1 MEESQ
6 DVQELFFTNLQLLG
20 FNVERKEAEVRIP
33 FNKNMFDLPNRRG
46 AEEVLYFL
54 FSRLNPVMC
63 KEEFRGCWPITDK
76 QQEQMFRRGCN
87 NWLSNINKEE
97 PEAMLPRISPSL
109 FLTPGGAK
117 FYQLIYRFSR
127 YVILQVNEKE
137 NGAKEKEKQRYPTLS
152 QKNKELAENMADV
165 LISCVIRKRNTFLN
179 TAQEIVSLNRQWKE
193 QSNDMVKEYRKLNKE
208 IRDTELKIRDEI
220 HKSSQM
226 SAARGS
232 PLAKKQRSKS
242 YEPDFDPK
250 STKRSQKVNEV
261 RGLWK
266 QLDGFLVSEASER
279 EVIESIVDT
288 SLTKYRIDSA
298 NISIK
303 VPDLLLRECEKE
315 IRQVRI
321 LFDMLH
327 IIKETINKFV
337 YLSFTLFLNL
347 IQDRF
352 QDTGVPDFTTD
363 IEKITT
369 LAHKNHSLLV
379 ASQDL
384 QKEIEGVLPELKRSV
399 DQLRSEVEQGLTT
412 TPTQL
417 RTSAVGLG
425 LMEPTPEV
433 SFSPA
438 STAQGRQPTE
448 TSVTLT
454 PHENATPEAVARI
467 SEDISVRVNRIKLFS
482 DSPRISQSERTVS
495 STKLPRKLAVNQK
508 SSTTWQ
514 VDRTKPRVVDVRGQ
528 LQSTPTKARR
538 EQKVNAHIGLK
549 ALDLKQDLSLNESDR
564 LSADVSTLVQR
575 EQSTLITSTSR
586 NSSAQS
592 TPRKNHSLN
601 NFNNNEP
608 FCDKTPTNKY
618 RTDVKVEQGGS
629 MHSDMNKSATDFLVD
644 EIFGETPKGSPL
656 RVQKSPSDYLVEE
669 VLSSGVLN
677 SPFMD
682 QSQDIDGKHFTEG
695 ELKSD
700 IGESK
705 KMLHIEKSV
714 EDLERGL
721 SEINCSGDFTRTDK
735 SAPYLQRPHSPVAE
749 FLDHLEFEPTEK
761 SQGILEKQVDALSD
775 LESSRSSQ
783 GLEASDKENVA
794 TPAACIA
801 SVPEYQNSVLPSF
814 DEEVDVE
821 LRQEGIPV
829 PITPSAG
836 IPIIKDSINFQ
847 ESPLSEDIRKIYREA
862 MGGEESSVGGSNK
875 GQGHPDIFDEF
886 LCTADMH
893 GDLDSV
899 EMPVFSL
906 NDSAEDMEPENQ
918 SSVISPPVNSGQNV
932 SGAKDGQKLV
942 NNRSPKVSDLNGN
955 PVHHHLSRGVDR
967 LILDRQLSRTWEQLE
982 LSMEVLDD
990 LMGKSPEHQFS
1001 PFLQSPQEG
1010 FFDQPKKTSFP
1021 DSPVCPKP
1029 KDNSSEALDT
1039 SDDLDESFVPFKD
1052 GFSLEGGTTPAKK
1065 NTQINLNTD
1074 KDGGAGPSSTDDLLA
1089 RFQKLKQK
1097 TSQIVSDGT

>member
-1 MEESQ
+1 MEESH

-109 FLTPGGAK
+109 FLTPGGVK
-117 FYQLIYRFSR
+117 FYHLIYRFSR
-127 YVILQVNEKE
+127 YVIVQVNEKE
-137 NGAKEKEKQRYPTLS
+137 NGAKDKEKHRYPTLT
-152 QKNKELAENMADV
+152 QKNKELANNMADT

-279 EVIESIVDT
+279 EVIESVVDT

-315 IRQVRI
+315 IRRRHVDNTFHHGKLNLISLLQ
-321 LFDMLH
+321 LWNLCLH
-327 IIKETINKFV
+327 
-337 YLSFTLFLNL
+337 L

-363 IEKITT
+363 IENITT

-384 QKEIEGVLPELKRSV
+384 QREIEGVLPELKRSV

-438 STAQGRQPTE
+438 SSVQGRQPTE

-467 SEDISVRVNRIKLFS
+467 SEDISVRVNRIKLFT
-482 DSPRISQSERTVS
+482 DSPRISQSEKPAS
-495 STKLPRKLAVNQK
+495 STKVPRKLAMTQK
-508 SSTTWQ
+508 SSTTRHL
-514 VDRTKPRVVDVRGQ
+514 DRTKPRVVDVRGQ

-538 EQKVNAHIGLK
+538 DQPVNAHIGLK
-549 ALDLKQDLSLNESDR
+549 ALDLKQDLSLNDSDK
-564 LSADVSTLVQR
+564 LSADLSTLVQK
-575 EQSTLITSTSR
+575 EQSTLKLNVSTSR
-586 NSSAQS
+586 NTS
-592 TPRKNHSLN
+592 TKSIPRENNSLN

-608 FCDKTPTNKY
+608 FCDKTPTNNY
-618 RTDVKVEQGGS
+618 ILDVKVEQGGS
-629 MHSDMNKSATDFLVD
+629 MHRDMNKSETDVLVD
-644 EIFGETPKGSPL
+644 EIFGETPKGSPFSI
-656 RVQKSPSDYLVEE
+656 QKSPSDCLVEE

-677 SPFMD
+677 SPFVD
-682 QSQDIDGKHFTEG
+682 QSQDTDRNHFNEG

-700 IGESK
+700 IGENK
-705 KMLHIEKSV
+705 QKVHIEKSM
-714 EDLERGL
+714 EELERGL

-783 GLEASDKENVA
+783 GLEASDKENV
-794 TPAACIA
+794 PGPGLLA
-801 SVPEYQNSVLPSF
+801 SIDSLPEHQNSAVPSF
-814 DEEVDVE
+814 DEEVDID
-821 LRQEGIPV
+821 LRQEGISV
-829 PITPSAG
+829 HITPSAG
-836 IPIIKDSINFQ
+836 IPIIKDSINIQ

-862 MGGEESSVGGSNK
+862 MGGEEFGKEGSK
-875 GQGHPDIFDEF
+875 QSQSHPDIFDDF
-886 LCTADMH
+886 LCTADVH

-906 NDSAEDMEPENQ
+906 NDSTDDIMEQGNQ
-918 SSVISPPVNSGQNV
+918 SNRSVNSGQYP
-932 SGAKDGQKLV
+932 SGSDNGQKLV
-942 NNRSPKVSDLNGN
+942 KNMSPHVSDLNGN
-955 PVHHHLSRGVDR
+955 PVHHHPSRGVDR
-967 LILDRQLSRTWEQLE
+967 LIVDRQLSRTWEQLE

-990 LMGKSPEHQFS
+990 LMGKDHQFS
-1001 PFLQSPQEG
+1001 PFLQSPKEG
-1010 FFDQPKKTSFP
+1010 FFGQHKKSPFS

-1029 KDNSSEALDT
+1029 KDNSSEGLDT

-1065 NTQINLNTD
+1065 NVLINLDVN
-1074 KDGGAGPSSTDDLLA
+1074 KDNGAEQSSTDDILA
-1089 RFQKLKQK
+1089 RLEKLKQK
-1097 TSQIVSDGT
+1097 KSQIVSDGT